1 MKLVREMDQTLARRW
16 ISGWPWDVSVSWPG
30 NGSGSRSGKWSRHR
44 LGDDLK
50 VCQKMDQSAGQ
61 ETDQLA
67 GHGNGSYTGKEM
79 KQGPA
84 KRWISQL
91 ARIRIKKLVKAIDQ
105 TQARR

>member
-1 MKLVREMDQTLARRW
+1 
-16 ISGWPWDVSVSWPG
+16 
-30 NGSGSRSGKWSRHR
+30 
-44 LGDDLK
+44 
-50 VCQKMDQSAGQ
+50 MDQSAGQ